1 MSSPFTLTIDWLAFT
16 LPNTS
21 ARETMEVL
29 GGDWTKAEGSFRRYP
44 ISWITASSGRRIG
57 KLGTGALRDPR
68 EVHVDLSAG
77 IVAPWPHDKVRAV
90 LQWVLNNGG
99 HLTRID
105 CALDDRASCVPLS
118 TIRHAIEGGQ
128 CVTRAEQMQHI
139 ASQSIHKRTVSGETI
154 YLGSPYSQTFLRIYD
169 KRLELQAKERAEW
182 QEYGIRWELELK
194 KDRAQLCGQALMAL
208 EEANWI
214 EFIVG
219 VLRSYVDFRDTQR
232 DEDEEYRYRA
242 PLLDWWAMLTDGF
255 RKARLVVEKEPQTLE
270 GVKRWVS
277 ASLAPMLAVVCVAEP
292 DGQAWLNRQMNAGVD
307 RWKERHR
314 RLLQNRPRNGH
325 KAKPGPNESNGA

>member
-44 ISWITASSGRRIG
+44 ISWITASSGRGIG

>member
-16 LPNTS
+16 VPHTS
-21 ARETMEVL
+21 AHETMQML

-44 ISWITASSGRRIG
+44 ISWITASSGRGIG

-105 CALDDRASCVPLS
+105 CALDDRASCVALS

-219 VLRSYVDFRDTQR
+219 VLRSYVDFRDTHR

-277 ASLAPMLAVVCVAEP
+277 TSLAPMLAVVCVAEP

-307 RWKERHR
+307 RWKDRHR
-314 RLLQNRPRNGH
+314 RLLQNRPRNGD
-325 KAKPGPNESNGA
+325 KAKPGPNESNGS